1 MIEPLRSG
9 DSALVLGLGL
19 YGRAVTEALVDRG
32 VMVTVIEDRPSDTS
46 AETAMG
52 LGAGF
57 LAAPDAA
64 LIRSAMGASHVF
76 LPSPGV
82 PEAHPAFAIAAEL
95 ETPIASEFDLARWW
109 DDRPIAAITG
119 TDGKTTVTML
129 TVAMLQA
136 AGVNAVAV
144 GNTETPLIAAIDDPA
159 VDVFVVEASSFRLG
173 HTQGFAPRV
182 AAWLNWGPDHLD
194 VHVDLDTYA
203 RAKASIWDHL
213 PEDGVA
219 VATLSDRVVMAYAP
233 KDRPVIT
240 VGDGG
245 VARQNDGHLVVGDT
259 VVAPVDALPRTF
271 DHDITNTLTAAA
283 IALEFGATADHIET
297 AIRTHEQLPHRI
309 QYVATVDGIDW
320 YNDSKATVPHAV
332 VTALRSFDRAVLIAG
347 GKNKGLDLGEIREAD
362 AHIASVVA
370 IGDAGPDVV
379 EAFEGQFP
387 IVSADS
393 MDAAVAAAR
402 KLAEPGE
409 VVLLSPGCASYD
421 WYSSYGARGDDFI
434 RAVRDLDGR
443 AASEPGDE

>member
-32 VMVTVIEDRPSDTS
+32 VMVTVIEDRPSETS

-82 PEAHPAFAIAAEL
+82 PEAHPAFGIAAEL

-144 GNTETPLIAAIDDPA
+144 GNTETPLITAIDDPA

-173 HTQGFAPRV
+173 HTQAFAPRV

-213 PEDGVA
+213 PDDGVA
-219 VATLSDRVVMAYAP
+219 IATLADPVVMAYAP
-233 KDRPVIT
+233 KDRRVVT

-245 VARQNDGHLVVGDT
+245 VARRDDSELRVGDA

-283 IALEFGATADHIET
+283 IALEFGASTDDIET

-362 AHIASVVA
+362 EHIASVVA
-370 IGDAGPDVV
+370 IGDAGPAIV
-379 EAFEGQFP
+379 EVFEGQFP

-402 KLAEPGE
+402 RLAEPGE

-434 RAVRDLDGR
+434 RAVRDLDGP